1 LIIHQSTHREGHDQL
16 AASIHDLLTPI
27 VMAAQERPGA
37 GDARKAVKLL
47 PETQRK
53 GPESVP
59 APKGLPTRP

>member
-1 LIIHQSTHREGHDQL
+1 
-16 AASIHDLLTPI
+16 
-27 VMAAQERPGA
+27 MAAQERPGA